1 HCNLITNIAIISHL
15 WADQPYSLINTKPFS
30 QDSSHA
36 AYYVATQMALAHNGI
51 IRGLNSIYLQAPNLP
66 ANDTVVARDFLI
78 YCQCWSESMHH
89 HHDAEEEIFFPDIE
103 NVTNVKGVMEQN
115 VEQHRAFTPGF
126 DKFYDYCKTCPSK
139 DYDGAKLRSLVQDFA
154 EPLVKHLH
162 DEIETLRALDKYDS
176 KRVKQAYGRLE
187 KSLMATDNYRIAP
200 LVFGTADRKY
210 EGGIHNFPAVPFFVP
225 YIINYVFGMRY
236 RGVWRFNPCTSWR
249 DRRELAYA

>member
-1 HCNLITNIAIISHL
+1 
-15 WADQPYSLINTKPFS
+15 
-30 QDSSHA
+30 
-36 AYYVATQMALAHNGI
+36 MALAHNGI

-103 NVTNVKGVMEQN
+103 NVANVKGVMEQN

-126 DKFYDYCKTCPSK
+126 DKFYDYCKTCPPK

-187 KSLMATDNYRIAP
+187 KSLMATDNVSNISVHPRP
-200 LVFGTADRKY
+200 KSLTL
-210 EGGIHNFPAVPFFVP
+210 
-225 YIINYVFGMRY
+225 
-236 RGVWRFNPCTSWR
+236 C
-249 DRRELAYA
+249 